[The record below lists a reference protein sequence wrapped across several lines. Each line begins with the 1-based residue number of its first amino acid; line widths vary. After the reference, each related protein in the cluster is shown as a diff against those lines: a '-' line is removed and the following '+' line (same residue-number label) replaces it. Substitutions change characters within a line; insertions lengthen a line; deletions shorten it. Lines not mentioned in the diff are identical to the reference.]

1 MILEWQKNT
10 EAKGRHLELMRTNKK
25 VLIES
30 RKSENFLTLYELE
43 REKDIIREERE
54 KWILVE
60 NGKKP

>member
-1 MILEWQKNT
+1 
-10 EAKGRHLELMRTNKK
+10 MRTNKK

-30 RKSENFLTLYELE
+30 RKSEDFLTLYELE

-60 NGKKP
+60 NGKKLKTVEGKQMSFLML